1 MTGQSLRRLVVAE
14 AILLYIQFWLGM
26 SLNLFIPVPSS
37 TPFDFLGYDEGVIL
51 LAHILN
57 AFLIL
62 IVGSYIAYIIS
73 RDGGRWLNI
82 QSLLTGIF
90 VVVALIAGFVFILAG
105 QDDSFSMTM
114 AMSFISVFTVYF
126 AMIYQIGKMEGAEQA
141 AYRTPPG

>member
-1 MTGQSLRRLVVAE
+1 
-14 AILLYIQFWLGM
+14 M
-26 SLNLFIPVPSS
+26 SVSNADHANISRGTISNS
-37 TPFDFLGYDEGVIL
+37 TPFDFLSYDEGVIL

-62 IVGSYIAYIIS
+62 IIGSYIAYIIS
-73 RDGGRWLNI
+73 RDGGKWPNI

-90 VVVALIAGFVFILAG
+90 VVVALIAGFVFVLAG

-141 AYRTPPG
+141 AYKIPPG